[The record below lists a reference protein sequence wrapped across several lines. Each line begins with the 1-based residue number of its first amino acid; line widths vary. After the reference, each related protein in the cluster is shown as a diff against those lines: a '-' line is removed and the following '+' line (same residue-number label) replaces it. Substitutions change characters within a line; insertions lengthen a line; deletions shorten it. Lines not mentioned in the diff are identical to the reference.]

1 MEKRHIVQIP
11 VEQVQK
17 LRELDNFRKDLIGYP
32 ISKKVHFL
40 LQEKLKEVFQ
50 KINKGED
57 KGDDWAEYMREII
70 PTQIFAI
77 VAIGITK
84 YSEEMIGTPFTKI
97 LVASE
102 GDKTWWGNYNK
113 DIKNVGK
120 FLLANFQDEK
130 FFQNYFS
137 KYDKVIKEFRERT
150 KKLRKEDFSNL
161 SKENILEKYNL
172 FLEDFMRFMGLAMDI
187 DAIDFHLE
195 GVIKEKFQKIIPKEK
210 ELGKRQFSEKYSLLT
225 SPTEFSYINIEE
237 IAILKLAKEIKEKN
251 IAEPFSDPSIKEKI
265 NKLTENFWWT
275 SLGWTQMKENNPET
289 YMLKIKDA
297 LEKNIEEELTK
308 INTSIPKIKEEK
320 EQLSKEF
327 NFDDEIK
334 FYLKV
339 FEKYVLLHDF
349 RKENQMRGTSIL
361 NKFISEIAKIDDI
374 RHEDL
379 IWAWPDEIKEYLR
392 GETINL
398 EKIRS
403 RKGAFFAIIEKDNIR
418 QLTGEEAIR
427 TRKKILSVEKR
438 NIFDFE
444 GMGVSLGKVIGR
456 ARICHSSADAIR
468 RVKKGDILVASMTL
482 PDYVPAMKKAA
493 AIVTDEGGITSHA
506 AIVSREL
513 GIPCIS
519 GTKIATKILKDDDLI
534 EVNANHGRVKI
545 LKKHN

>member
-210 ELGKRQFSEKYSLLT
+210 ELTKRQFSEKYSLLT